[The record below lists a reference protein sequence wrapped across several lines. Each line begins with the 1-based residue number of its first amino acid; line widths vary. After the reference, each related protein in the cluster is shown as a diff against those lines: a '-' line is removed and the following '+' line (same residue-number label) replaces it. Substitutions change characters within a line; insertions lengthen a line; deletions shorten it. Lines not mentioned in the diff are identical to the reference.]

1 MKQRDN
7 CTGSGKHAHPIDRA
21 MPKATGI
28 PRSAYKKPRK
38 PSTGRMFN
46 RAWPPLTP
54 PSPLIRHHSALDLV
68 YLVYLVCLVN
78 RTNQITGQSRQSSA
92 IPSHLLTFHLS
103 RLTFHVPGKADDF
116 SGGKR
121 YPLPRTCAAQ
131 QESNPAGC
139 SKRPSSKAAAS
150 EEARRTLRYVEP
162 LSEARTML
170 AGFFSILLKVSAGT
184 RKGLH
189 EFNNR
194 HDRITSIQDAPL
206 VRTVGV
212 YL

>member
-1 MKQRDN
+1 MLTR
-7 CTGSGKHAHPIDRA
+7 
-21 MPKATGI
+21 
-28 PRSAYKKPRK
+28 
-38 PSTGRMFN
+38 STGPDQPSRLHSLSYAIIRRWGWSVWFI
-46 RAWPPLTP
+46 WFVWSTP
-54 PSPLIRHHSALDLV
+54 QTKKLS
-68 YLVYLVCLVN
+68 
-78 RTNQITGQSRQSSA
+78 QSRQSSA
-92 IPSHLLTFHLS
+92 LHPHLLTFHLS

-139 SKRPSSKAAAS
+139 SKRPSSNAAAS

-184 RKGLH
+184 RKEIH
-189 EFNNR
+189 ELDNR
-194 HDRITSIQDAPL
+194 HDRITSI
-206 VRTVGV
+206 
-212 YL
+212 

>member
-7 CTGSGKHAHPIDRA
+7 CTGSGKHAHPIDRT

-78 RTNQITGQSRQSSA
+78 PRNPKNGQSRQSSA
-92 IPSHLLTFHLS
+92 IPPISS
-103 RLTFHVPGKADDF
+103 RVIFHVLRFTSPERQMISLGEN
-116 SGGKR
+116 GILYR
-121 YPLPRTCAAQ
+121 EHVRH
-131 QESNPAGC
+131 N
-139 SKRPSSKAAAS
+139 
-150 EEARRTLRYVEP
+150 RR
-162 LSEARTML
+162 A
-170 AGFFSILLKVSAGT
+170 IL
-184 RKGLH
+184 
-189 EFNNR
+189 
-194 HDRITSIQDAPL
+194 QDAQKDRPARPQRAKRRG
-206 VRTVGV
+206 VRFGT
-212 YL
+212 LSL